1 MDRPDPA
8 FLSCPGSLFF
18 GEKTPPQSMTDSVCV
33 WLDGNVELLSP
44 IVLPTEHWGERGT
57 MHENTMEGI

>member
-1 MDRPDPA
+1 
-8 FLSCPGSLFF
+8 
-18 GEKTPPQSMTDSVCV
+18 MTDSVCV